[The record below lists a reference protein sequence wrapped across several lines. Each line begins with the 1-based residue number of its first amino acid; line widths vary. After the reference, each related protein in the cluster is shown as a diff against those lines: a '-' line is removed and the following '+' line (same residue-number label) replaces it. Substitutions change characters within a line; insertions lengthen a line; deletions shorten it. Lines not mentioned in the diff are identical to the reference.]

1 MDGIIKYWKKGFMHN
16 IKLFGIILII
26 KLSIAQLY
34 AQAVFVGGVYTQNFG
49 TTPIAAWTNNT
60 SILGWYLDS
69 PANYQG
75 AINITAAAP
84 SNNGGQYMYTCS
96 GGSDLKLGTRPSNGS
111 GGGPCANAAAS
122 TCGHG
127 VGVRLLNTF
136 GNTIVALMISYDWYQ
151 FSLAQ
156 NGGVANG
163 MFFSYKTGVTVT
175 SITGGAWTN
184 VAALD
189 FLAPQSSAVV
199 GSAQLNGY
207 PCNQTGS
214 KVACVIVNVPHGE
227 EIMLRWWDPNC
238 SNNDPHL
245 GIDNISI
252 TAYADNVCLIP
263 LPVDL
268 TDFSATEKHNDSVNV
283 QWITQ
288 SEVNSNYFQLE
299 RSFDATHFTPIN
311 TIAAKG
317 NSQTKQNYS
326 VDIKDMKEYPETYFR
341 LKIIDQNGNTNQS
354 NIISLNRN
362 SKNTLNGTVRLIN
375 DPISNTHQLKFNLKK
390 SENLKL
396 KLVDVFGKNV
406 NEIDQLQLSAGNHT
420 YNLPDGLAPG
430 TYFVI
435 IDGLET
441 LPIQLKLIY

>member
-1 MDGIIKYWKKGFMHN
+1 MVVKLKYRSKTFIHRMRAHV
-16 IKLFGIILII
+16 IFAILKLVAI
-26 KLSIAQLY
+26 QLC

-60 SILGWYLDS
+60 SILGWYLDA

-75 AINITAAAP
+75 VINITAAAP
-84 SNNGGQYMYTCS
+84 SNVGGQYMYTCS

-111 GGGPCANAAAS
+111 GGGPCANSAAS

-151 FSLAQ
+151 FSLAE
-156 NGGVANG
+156 NGGNVNG
-163 MFFSYKTGVTVT
+163 MFFSYQTGATVTNLTTGV
-175 SITGGAWTN
+175 WTN

-189 FLAPQSSAVV
+189 FLAPQSSAI
-199 GSAQLNGY
+199 GGGNQINGY

-214 KVACVIVNVPHGE
+214 KVACVIVNVPHGN

-238 SNNDPHL
+238 NSNDPHL
-245 GIDNISI
+245 GIDNISV
-252 TAYADNVCLIP
+252 TAYADNVCMIP
-263 LPVDL
+263 LPVEL
-268 TDFSATEKHNDSVNV
+268 TDFSATEKNSDSVNV
-283 QWITQ
+283 QWVTQ
-288 SEVNSNYFQLE
+288 SEVNSNYFELE
-299 RSFDATHFTPIN
+299 RSFDALNFTSIN

-326 VDIKDMKEYPETYFR
+326 VDVKDMKEYPETYFR

-362 SKNTLNGTVRLIN
+362 NKNTLNGTVKLIN
-375 DPISNTHQLKFNLKK
+375 DPFNNSHQLKFNLKRA
-390 SENLKL
+390 ENLKL
-396 KLVDVFGKNV
+396 KLVDVFGKSV
-406 NEIDQLQLSAGNHT
+406 REIDQLQLPQGSYT
-420 YNLPDGLAPG
+420 YHLPSGLASG
-430 TYFVI
+430 TYFMI
-435 IDGLET
+435 IEGVQT
-441 LPIQLKLIY
+441 LPIQLKLMY